1 VSSAPSGDE
10 GPTSY
15 IEIEKTR
22 NKLSETKDNNKK
34 TNEQTNKKQ
43 KKKHKKKKKK
53 KKKNQTTTQEH
64 NLTAAARDLGTEP
77 SGQLMFDGPQLCPI
91 YGPRPVLLYLSTS
104 GLVLG
109 LSTLRTASPF

>member
-1 VSSAPSGDE
+1 VSCAPSGDE

-22 NKLSETKDNNKK
+22 NKLSETKGNNKK
-34 TNEQTNKKQ
+34 TNEQTNKK

-53 KKKNQTTTQEH
+53 KLTTQEH

-77 SGQLMFDGPQLCPI
+77 SGKLMFDGPQLCPI

-104 GLVLG
+104 RVVLG

>member
-1 VSSAPSGDE
+1 VSCAPSGDE

-22 NKLSETKDNNKK
+22 NKLSETKGSNKK
-34 TNEQTNKKQ
+34 TSEQTNKKKQ
-43 KKKHKKKKKK
+43 KKKNIKKKKL
-53 KKKNQTTTQEH
+53 TTQEH

-77 SGQLMFDGPQLCPI
+77 SGQLMFDGPQLGPI

-104 GLVLG
+104 RLVLG

>member
-1 VSSAPSGDE
+1 VSCAPSRDE

-22 NKLSETKDNNKK
+22 NKLSETKGNNKK
-34 TNEQTNKKQ
+34 TNEQTNKIKINIKKTKTKTKKQ
-43 KKKHKKKKKK
+43 
-53 KKKNQTTTQEH
+53 TTQEH

-104 GLVLG
+104 RLVLG

>member
-1 VSSAPSGDE
+1 VSCAPSGDE

-34 TNEQTNKKQ
+34 TNEQTNKK
-43 KKKHKKKKKK
+43 KKLNIKKKKK
-53 KKKNQTTTQEH
+53 QTTTQEH

-104 GLVLG
+104 RLVLG